1 MSVGN
6 GGVKIMEK
14 NTKKA
19 KLIDAISCYPSF
31 ENQQVKFEYYTAE
44 NLCIGHFQSSPSNK
58 LPVCSHSHD
67 VYEFV
72 IPYMPLSYMLRE
84 EQICFGRV
92 GRVYPIPCGIVHGIK
107 YAQQDIS
114 LDSITVDK
122 EFLEEI
128 KKDKRVEN
136 LRLENEFLLTDTL
149 RCFIST
155 FKKECRMPRRD
166 ENNKLEPLARLI
178 TAELID
184 LSAQVKQP
192 GNIST
197 SIYQQGVRSAADYI
211 NDHYTEEL
219 TLETLAAIC
228 GLSAG
233 YFTKCFTK
241 MFTCSPT
248 AYIAMV
254 RISNAKILLETTML
268 SVKEIAHNVGYNRSS
283 TFCDAFK
290 RETNMTPN
298 EYRAS
303 ILGYKEGL
311 RRQ

>member
-1 MSVGN
+1 
-6 GGVKIMEK
+6 MEK
-14 NTKKA
+14 NQKYE
-19 KLIDAISCYPSF
+19 KLIEAISCYPAF
-31 ENQQVKFEYYTAE
+31 ENQPVKFDYYATE
-44 NLCIGHFQSSPSNK
+44 NLCIGHFKSSPGNN

-67 VYEFV
+67 VYEFI
-72 IPYMPLSYMLRE
+72 IPYTPLKYMQRE

-107 YAQQDIS
+107 YTQKDIC

-155 FKKECRMPRRD
+155 FKRECRMPRRD

-178 TAELID
+178 TAELVD
-184 LSAQVKQP
+184 LSAQVKEP
-192 GNIST
+192 GNISV
-197 SIYQQGVRSAADYI
+197 SAYQQGVRSAADYI
-211 NDHYTEEL
+211 NDHYTEDL
-219 TLETLAAIC
+219 TLENLAAIC
-228 GLSAG
+228 GLSKG

-241 MFTCSPT
+241 MFTCSPSS
-248 AYIAMV
+248 YIAMV
-254 RISNAKILLETTML
+254 RISNAKVLLETTML
-268 SVKEIAHNVGYNRSS
+268 SVKEIAHKVGYNRSS

-290 RETNMTPN
+290 RETDMTPN

-311 RRQ
+311 QQE